1 MAKKTRT
8 QHSVRNVMV
17 GTGGYFFNLILSFVC
32 RIMFTHV
39 FNSVYLGVS
48 SLFSNI
54 FTMLSLAELGIGT
67 AIIYALYKPIAE
79 NDKEKIASIVLLY
92 KRAYRTVGLVVT
104 VAGIAVMPF
113 LHLIV
118 GDSYTIPENMYV
130 VYLMYLIS
138 TTSSYLFFSYK
149 ASLITAM
156 QENWIVTG
164 LGYIQG
170 FVQNAL
176 QIISLAIFKNFYIYL
191 AIQIASIIAYNFV
204 ISIIA
209 DKKYPYIKKAE
220 PLPKEERSKIFKNLR
235 YLIVYKLSG
244 VLVHG
249 TDNVITSY
257 FKGLSTVGLST
268 NYTLLSTMCS
278 SFINQIFT
286 NLTASVG
293 NLNASESIEKKFS
306 VFKTINFANF
316 WFYSWFG
323 ICIFVLGDDI
333 VHLMFGASY
342 VMEKSISFIIA
353 INFFMAGM
361 QQAVW
366 TFRNTMGLFKYGRYM
381 QCGTAAINLV
391 VSIIL
396 GKYWGLFGI
405 LLATAIARACTNTW
419 YDPYA
424 LFKHGFKMKP
434 SKYFIKYF
442 IYVALLFSI
451 GAATFFA
458 CKYIDFKYLIVT
470 LVVKGLICIVL
481 PNLIIVLIYRKSNE
495 LQSLLAVVKSMKIV
509 KKFHIDKILEKI

>member
-1 MAKKTRT
+1 
-8 QHSVRNVMV
+8 
-17 GTGGYFFNLILSFVC
+17 
-32 RIMFTHV
+32 
-39 FNSVYLGVS
+39 
-48 SLFSNI
+48 
-54 FTMLSLAELGIGT
+54 
-67 AIIYALYKPIAE
+67 
-79 NDKEKIASIVLLY
+79 
-92 KRAYRTVGLVVT
+92 
-104 VAGIAVMPF
+104 MPF

-257 FKGLSTVGLST
+257 FKGLSTVGMST
-268 NYTLLSTMCS
+268 NYTLLSSMCS

-286 NLTASVG
+286 NLTV
-293 NLNASESIEKKFS
+293 
-306 VFKTINFANF
+306 
-316 WFYSWFG
+316 
-323 ICIFVLGDDI
+323 
-333 VHLMFGASY
+333 
-342 VMEKSISFIIA
+342 
-353 INFFMAGM
+353 
-361 QQAVW
+361 
-366 TFRNTMGLFKYGRYM
+366 
-381 QCGTAAINLV
+381 
-391 VSIIL
+391 
-396 GKYWGLFGI
+396 
-405 LLATAIARACTNTW
+405 
-419 YDPYA
+419 
-424 LFKHGFKMKP
+424 
-434 SKYFIKYF
+434 
-442 IYVALLFSI
+442 
-451 GAATFFA
+451 
-458 CKYIDFKYLIVT
+458 
-470 LVVKGLICIVL
+470 
-481 PNLIIVLIYRKSNE
+481 
-495 LQSLLAVVKSMKIV
+495 
-509 KKFHIDKILEKI
+509 